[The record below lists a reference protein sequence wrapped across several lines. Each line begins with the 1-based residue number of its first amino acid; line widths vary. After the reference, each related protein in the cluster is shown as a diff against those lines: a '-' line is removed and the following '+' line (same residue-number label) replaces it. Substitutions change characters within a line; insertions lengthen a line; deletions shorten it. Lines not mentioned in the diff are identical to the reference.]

1 MLRVSDCAV
10 VRSTTDGND
19 AHIACCNIDYY
30 NSADCNFTHSNIAD
44 SDIADSDIADSDIA
58 DSDIAGLGGCFC
70 LPRRLVQARRRD
82 GRVHQWKVVCVR

>member
-44 SDIADSDIADSDIA
+44 SDIADSDIA
-58 DSDIAGLGGCFC
+58 GFGGCFC

>member
-44 SDIADSDIADSDIA
+44 SDIA
-58 DSDIAGLGGCFC
+58 GFGGCFC
-70 LPRRLVQARRRD
+70 LPRRLVQARGCD